1 MSKFRRVIVSLA
13 IVGMVFSVGEAFA
26 AISYDTKV
34 SCSLNGKQRVDSA
47 FMDSLFEIYK
57 LDMSSKTSS
66 RHPAMAVLRG
76 RPKYDRAA
84 VWVMNPAMKC
94 SIGGKNSG
102 KYNVY
107 EYAKSHAGASY
118 SNQVGIRLY
127 GNHCDDQRAGVY
139 CNAYATNVSN

>member
-107 EYAKSHAGASY
+107 EYAKSHDGASY
-118 SNQVGIRLY
+118 SNQVGIRPEWA
-127 GNHCDDQRAGVY
+127 HEMCDPY
-139 CNAYATNVSN
+139 IK

>member
-13 IVGMVFSVGEAFA
+13 IVGMVFSVSDAFA
-26 AISYDTKV
+26 AVAHGTRV
-34 SCSLNGKQRVDSA
+34 SCSLSGKQRIDSA
-47 FMDSLFEIYK
+47 FMDSLFEVYK
-57 LDMSSKTSS
+57 LEMSCISTSK
-66 RHPAMAVLRG
+66 HPAMAVLRG

-107 EYAKSHAGASY
+107 EYAKSHDGASY

>member
-107 EYAKSHAGASY
+107 EYAKNHDGASY

>member
-1 MSKFRRVIVSLA
+1 MSKFKRMIVSLA
-13 IVGMVFSVGEAFA
+13 VIGMVFSVSDAFA
-26 AISYDTKV
+26 AVAHDTKV

-107 EYAKSHAGASY
+107 EYAKSHDGASY

>member
-1 MSKFRRVIVSLA
+1 
-13 IVGMVFSVGEAFA
+13 MVFTVGEAFA

-107 EYAKSHAGASY
+107 EYAKSHDGASY

>member
-66 RHPAMAVLRG
+66 SHPAMAVLRG

-107 EYAKSHAGASY
+107 EYAKSHDGASY

>member
-107 EYAKSHAGASY
+107 EYAKSHDGASY

>member
-1 MSKFRRVIVSLA
+1 
-13 IVGMVFSVGEAFA
+13 MVFSVGEAFA

-107 EYAKSHAGASY
+107 EYAKSHDGASY

>member
-26 AISYDTKV
+26 DISYDTKV

-107 EYAKSHAGASY
+107 EYAKSHDGASY